1 MLNTSPY
8 SGVPPT
14 GTPCRDL
21 YSKIYFMK
29 TAKIKGG
36 LVFGRGLVFVPPPS
50 NREFVKCKI
59 RSLNIAMSA

>member
-8 SGVPPT
+8 TGVPPT

-36 LVFGRGLVFVPPPS
+36 LVFGGDLYSAGDLYSPPPP
-50 NREFVKCKI
+50 V
-59 RSLNIAMSA
+59 IAMTKFFFVR